1 MCDLWQR
8 VSRPEFRQDLQARM
22 QQGAMA
28 RPKAEV
34 LRSKFSKD
42 SCAAAPT
49 PTPQYQAMPDLRER
63 FYFRGRTPRPVRS
76 ISKNIG
82 GCMHINTIWQI
93 EKNGSLAIAKS
104 ARSGPQN
111 PGNASFAGKIL
122 WSQIAK
128 IAEPTPARS
137 ADTAGNFRW
146 SGRDT
151 TRSAAHDPK
160 RNRSISP

>member
-1 MCDLWQR
+1 
-8 VSRPEFRQDLQARM
+8 
-22 QQGAMA
+22 
-28 RPKAEV
+28 
-34 LRSKFSKD
+34 
-42 SCAAAPT
+42 
-49 PTPQYQAMPDLRER
+49 
-63 FYFRGRTPRPVRS
+63 
-76 ISKNIG
+76 
-82 GCMHINTIWQI
+82 MHINTIWQI

-137 ADTAGNFRW
+137 TDTTGNFRW

-151 TRSAAHDPK
+151 TRSAAQDQAKTGAFHHERAATDLGADQPSLGTH
-160 RNRSISP
+160 RQMPPRHLSTDRYRSAQGREVRPQHARRV